1 MFIAFLKGLLFLFMV
16 LLCLF
21 LILIVLLQRG
31 KGGGLVGAFGG
42 AGGSSAFGAKTSD
55 VFVKI
60 TVWTAIIWFV
70 TCLCGRY
77 VLELCQKSWVDSRP
91 EAASTETGA
100 SMSAVPAADEASDS
114 AAPTPAATAASVHLA

>member
-1 MFIAFLKGLLFLFMV
+1 MFFAFLKGLLFLFMV

-42 AGGSSAFGAKTSD
+42 SGGSSAFGAKTSD

-70 TCLCGRY
+70 TCIGGHF
-77 VLELCQKSWVDSRP
+77 VLDLNANNTMFDK
-91 EAASTETGA
+91 ASGGNDVT
-100 SMSAVPAADEASDS
+100 AVAPLNVDS
-114 AAPTPAATAASVHLA
+114 AAATDAPAEAPAESASEEAAN

>member
-1 MFIAFLKGLLFLFMV
+1 MFFAFLKGLLFLFMV

-42 AGGSSAFGAKTSD
+42 SGGSSAFGAKTSD

-70 TCLCGRY
+70 TCIGGHF
-77 VLELCQKSWVDSRP
+77 VLDLNDRNSMFDK
-91 EAASTETGA
+91 ASGGNDVT
-100 SMSAVPAADEASDS
+100 AVAPLNVDS
-114 AAPTPAATAASVHLA
+114 AAATDAPAEAPAESASEEAAN